1 MSFCALLTSFD
12 HYVSLILNSLRPML
26 GQFFG
31 TNVFNTAF
39 WSCVGV
45 MLGRVG
51 LIRGPFA
58 AMLGAMLGHTEVKFR
73 LILGH
78 LELYWADVGPRMGY
92 VRLILGHLEPY
103 WGYIRLIFC
112 HLEPS
117 WAHVGPRRSYVR
129 LILGHLELFLAWEV
143 WLTSSSCCQSWFQS
157 DSTNIY
163 IYMLI
168 YWYLLWILSMIRL
181 VKPL

>member
-1 MSFCALLTSFD
+1 LTSFD

-103 WGYIRLIFC
+103 
-112 HLEPS
+112 
-117 WAHVGPRRSYVR
+117 
-129 LILGHLELFLAWEV
+129 
-143 WLTSSSCCQSWFQS
+143 
-157 DSTNIY
+157 
-163 IYMLI
+163 
-168 YWYLLWILSMIRL
+168 
-181 VKPL
+181 